1 MIVLQVPTINDGPHD
16 FDRLFGLWSQVNDDS
31 LTVDFDFS
39 SCKFLRQNGVAF
51 LGGLAR
57 MIQYRAGS
65 VNFRWKTLPQ
75 KIFTNLGQ
83 NGFLAAFGYPKS
95 SWLGNSIPY
104 REDHFQ
110 DKNAVVNYL
119 KTRWLGHKWVRAHIS
134 ERLQDAMI
142 GKVWEIYANAF
153 EHGKS
158 PTGIFSCGQYYPD
171 QQELKLTVV
180 DFGIGIPA
188 NVRLHFG
195 HDPRAQSI
203 SASKCLRWAFQRGT
217 TTGTKD
223 HDMSRGVGLDLLK
236 EFVKINKGR
245 LDLFSHEGCARV
257 DEKIDIVANQP
268 TFFEGTLVNITLKCD
283 ESFYHFSDE
292 TVEGPLF

>member
-16 FDRLFGLWSQVNDDS
+16 FDRLFTLWNQVNDNN
-31 LTVDFDFS
+31 LAVVFDFS
-39 SCKFLRQNGVAF
+39 SCKFLQHNGVAF

-57 MIQYRAGS
+57 LIEYRRGS
-65 VNFRWKTLPQ
+65 VLFKWETLER

-83 NGFLAAFGYPKS
+83 NGFLAAFNFPKTGWRGDS
-95 SWLGNSIPY
+95 APY
-104 REDHFQ
+104 REDPFE

-119 KTRWLGHKWVRAHIS
+119 KTRWLGHGWVRAHIS
-134 ERLQDAMI
+134 NKLQDAMI

-153 EHGKS
+153 EHGQS
-158 PTGIFSCGQYYPD
+158 PVGVFSCGQYYPGN
-171 QQELKLTVV
+171 QELKLTVV

-188 NVRLHFG
+188 NVRLYFSR
-195 HDPRAQSI
+195 DPRAHSL
-203 SASKCLRWAFQRGT
+203 SASKCLGWAFQRGHT
-217 TTGTKD
+217 TDTKD
-223 HDMSRGVGLDLLK
+223 LSRGIGLDLLK

-257 DEKIDIVANQP
+257 DKEIDMVANQP
-268 TFFEGTLVNITLKCD
+268 NFFEGTLVNITLKCD

-292 TVEGPLF
+292 TFEGPLF